1 MIELYYRPQ
10 TEFAKVMFLPAAT
23 KLGQGNVFTGV
34 RDSVHVGGVCI
45 PACIAG
51 GIPACLAAG
60 LQWGGVCIPA
70 CLAAGLQWGGVCIP
84 ACIQVQAHTQGG
96 NGGGSGPGPHP
107 RGKLRKIRSRP
118 TPKGEIEGDQVQ
130 AHTQGGN

>member
-1 MIELYYRPQ
+1 MLARIGCYRPQ
-10 TEFAKVMFLPAAT
+10 RSWAKVMFLQACVI
-23 KLGQGNVFTGV
+23 LFTG
-34 RDSVHVGGVCI
+34 GGCI

-51 GIPACLAAG
+51 GNPACLAAG
-60 LQWGGVCIPA
+60 LQWGGVYPSMHCRRYPSMP
-70 CLAAGLQWGGVCIP
+70 CSRSPVGGVCIP

-107 RGKLRKIRSRP
+107 RGKLRGIRSRP

-130 AHTQGGN
+130 VHTQGGN